1 MFDCLEAADGR
12 ERCHVDE
19 SAIRT
24 QLNDAGYAL
33 VQVEPR
39 LQGLGS
45 TIRPDVLAW
54 AADNDGV
61 LVPWAVVEVKHRQVA
76 GHSAALR
83 QLATIRDQL
92 GTVDHYVVIDG
103 EWFRADRGLRT
114 ATPIS
119 GPVSP
124 ANGAD
129 GVLQDVSLATSLIQE
144 RLWNAA
150 NRRRHDGQRLDSLEL
165 FADLLPGSLS
175 GELVARSGHTVRA
188 DRDVLWRAGRRALT
202 AFTSQ
207 DKNTDLFVSHPAIA
221 RAVAELAGDA
231 ISGTVLDP
239 FCGTGEFLWAA
250 ADRAVAASR
259 SVELVGV
266 DFSSQMIEIASSL
279 ASAAPVPARAIQGN
293 AYSELPTDVDLVLSS
308 PPLGLRLPTQHELLN
323 GTSTKDGDLASIDV
337 AIRSLRSGGRA
348 VLQISPGVTF
358 RANGEAYRQFLA
370 ENVRVA
376 ALIGCPR
383 GTVPGTGTG
392 SVLLVIDKLPPT
404 KTFVSQLGEDW
415 EDQLSSGGAAI
426 TAAVAHLDDK
436 TAKAT

>member
-1 MFDCLEAADGR
+1 M
-12 ERCHVDE
+12 DE
-19 SAIRT
+19 SAIRA
-24 QLNDAGYAL
+24 QLDAAGYAL

-39 LQGLGS
+39 LPGLGS
-45 TIRPDVLAW
+45 MIRPDVLAW
-54 AADNDGV
+54 AADDDGV
-61 LVPWAVVEVKHRQVA
+61 LAPWAAVEIKRRRVA
-76 GHSAALR
+76 GHSKELR

-114 ATPIS
+114 VSPVS
-119 GPVSP
+119 GPSSP
-124 ANGAD
+124 AHGAD
-129 GVLQDVSLATSLIQE
+129 GVLQDVSLATSLLQE
-144 RLWNAA
+144 KLWSAA
-150 NRRRHDGQRLDSLEL
+150 NHRRHDGQRLDSLEL
-165 FADLLPGSLS
+165 FADLIPGSLS
-175 GELVARSGHTVRA
+175 GKLVTRSGHTVRA
-188 DRDVLWRAGRRALT
+188 DRDVLWRAGRRALA

-250 ADRAVAASR
+250 ADRAAATSR
-259 SVELVGV
+259 SVELMGL
-266 DFSSQMIEIASSL
+266 DFSRQMIEIASSL
-279 ASAAPVPARAIQGN
+279 ASAAPVPASAIQGD
-293 AYSELPTDVDLVLSS
+293 AYAELSTDVDLVLSS
-308 PPLGLRLPTQHELLN
+308 PPLGLRLHTQHELLN

-337 AIRSLRSGGRA
+337 AIRCLRSGGRA
-348 VLQISPGVTF
+348 VLQVSPGVTF
-358 RANGEAYRQFLA
+358 RTTGEAYRQFLA

-383 GTVPGTGTG
+383 GTVPGTGIG

-426 TAAVAHLDDK
+426 SAAVAHLDGK
-436 TAKAT
+436 TTEGARWPM